1 MLYSRLQKMWNLRL
15 KTRETTQAL
24 YSQRLIDCMVTYND
38 NLNWDNAIR
47 ESLKELVSLESTM
60 IDHDDGNY

>member
-1 MLYSRLQKMWNLRL
+1 MWNLRL

-24 YSQRLIDCMVTYND
+24 YSQRLIDCMVTYHD